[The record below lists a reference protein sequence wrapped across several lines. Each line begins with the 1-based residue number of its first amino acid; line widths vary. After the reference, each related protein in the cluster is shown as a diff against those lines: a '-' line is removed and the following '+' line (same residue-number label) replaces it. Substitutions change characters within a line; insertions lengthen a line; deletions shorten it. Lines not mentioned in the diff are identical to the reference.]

1 MSSNTNYQISQI
13 LQEKVNDMKK
23 EKFASPK
30 SGSKAI
36 NPASHTRRHSF
47 THPGQNLDKC
57 PSSPRSPISNIDNDQ
72 WRQDCNSI
80 GNGATSTRKNRYGVA
95 PQQKEYKELIRK
107 YPHCK
112 QQSIK
117 RSKSNPI
124 LEREREA
131 FKCNGKKTND
141 KFKRV
146 RFPNNVVTEIR
157 YRPEVDKKDWY
168 SSHELQRMIDSNSKQ
183 KKQIIIAEEIDLE
196 FL

>member
-1 MSSNTNYQISQI
+1 
-13 LQEKVNDMKK
+13 MKK

-30 SGSKAI
+30 IGSKAI
-36 NPASHTRRHSF
+36 NPASHARRHSF

-57 PSSPRSPISNIDNDQ
+57 PSSPRSPILNIDNDQ
-72 WRQDCNSI
+72 WRQDCNRYIFECIDFIGTEEVSNCSNLVSI
-80 GNGATSTRKNRYGVA
+80 RNGATSTNRYGIA
-95 PQQKEYKELIRK
+95 PQQKEFKDLIRK
-107 YPHCK
+107 YSHCK

-124 LEREREA
+124 LEREKEA
-131 FKCNGKKTND
+131 FKSNGKKTD

-146 RFPNNVVTEIR
+146 RFPKNVVTEIR
-157 YRPEVDKKDWY
+157 YRPEADKKDWY

-183 KKQIIIAEEIDLE
+183 KKQIIVAEEIDLE